1 MARRSKNEK
10 KASPLKRAVRA
21 FVAFPDKP
29 AGLISRRPAIGRAGT
44 VTAVSLVALLL
55 FMGLFYVWTR
65 MKLVQI
71 GYEIA
76 SLEKKN
82 NALKNRKRELLLE
95 IASLQSPG
103 RLERQARKK
112 LGLVFPTIGK
122 VVHVP

>member
-1 MARRSKNEK
+1 MARRSKK
-10 KASPLKRAVRA
+10 KKDSRIKRMASVLAA
-21 FVAFPDKP
+21 YPDRL
-29 AGLISRRPAIGRAGT
+29 AGFIFRRPAIGRAGT
-44 VTAVSLVALLL
+44 LTAMSLVALLL

-103 RLERQARKK
+103 QLEKQARKK
-112 LGLVFPTIGK
+112 LNLVFPTIGK